1 LRAARLELQPLAD
14 IDPVAVGVGEHEAAQ
29 AVVSVP
35 QALHDADPVPGQVVV
50 QLCRVCHQEVGNVA
64 GAGPMVPGEGE
75 VQFGCVPFEDGDR
88 SLYGAY
94 TCIKTTH

>member
-1 LRAARLELQPLAD
+1 
-14 IDPVAVGVGEHEAAQ
+14 
-29 AVVSVP
+29 
-35 QALHDADPVPGQVVV
+35 
-50 QLCRVCHQEVGNVA
+50 
-64 GAGPMVPGEGE
+64 MVPGEGE